1 MLKLLRRWWKYTTAK
16 LTSRFQENADPK
28 VQLEQAISEA
38 QDQQRRLKEQAA
50 NVIAQQK
57 KTEMQL
63 NNAMGELEKVNAN
76 ARQAVTM
83 ADQAASSGDT
93 AKAEQYAKTAESF
106 ANRLIQ
112 LEKEVEH
119 LKDLHYQ
126 STEAANQ
133 AKTAVQNNSMA
144 LQKKL
149 SERQELMSKLDQA
162 KMQEQM
168 NSARESISGTL
179 DDDVPSLD
187 QVRDKIDT
195 RYAKAKGM
203 SELTESSV
211 ESRMLEVEQAAM
223 NAEAQARL
231 GQIRDQLG
239 LGAGAS
245 ASGELDS
252 SASAELEADTGTAAE
267 NADAGAA
274 DASAADV
281 ADKLNE
287 LRNQES

>member
-1 MLKLLRRWWKYTTAK
+1 MLKLLRRWWKYTTAR
-16 LTSRFQENADPK
+16 LSSRFQEKADPK
-28 VQLEQAISEA
+28 IQLEQAISEA
-38 QDQQRRLKEQAA
+38 KDQQRRLKEQAA

-63 NNAMGELEKVNAN
+63 NHTMGELEKYNAN

-83 ADQAASSGDT
+83 ADQAAAGGD
-93 AKAEQYAKTAESF
+93 AEKATQYAKTAESF

-119 LKDLHYQ
+119 LKDLHLQ
-126 STEAANQ
+126 ATDAANQ
-133 AKTAVQNNSMA
+133 AKQAVKQNEMA
-144 LQKKL
+144 LEQKLAEKQSLL
-149 SERQELMSKLDQA
+149 SQLDQA

-168 NSARESISGTL
+168 NAARESISGTL
-179 DDDVPSLD
+179 DDDVPSLAE
-187 QVRDKIDT
+187 VRDKIET

-231 GQIRDQLG
+231 SQIREQISLEQG
-239 LGAGAS
+239 PAAPAAVAGSPA
-245 ASGELDS
+245 ATGELTADTTT
-252 SASAELEADTGTAAE
+252 AEDVVEADP
-267 NADAGAA
+267 DA
-274 DASAADV
+274 V

-287 LRNQES
+287 LRKDS